1 MAQEITA
8 PASACIPLPPG
19 EIDQLAMLVSSP
31 ATAHLLLNKMVDLQ
45 PGDWVL
51 QSAAN
56 SAVGSTVVQMAKA
69 RGLRTVNLVRRPE
82 VVDGLKNLGADHVL
96 VGTDDLVA
104 RIQAGTGGA
113 PIPLALDA
121 IGGETFSLL
130 LKALSKGGTLVSYS
144 QVVHEPGGMLGCT
157 FPRSWAGQ
165 LTQ

>member
-19 EIDQLAMLVSSP
+19 EIDQLAMLISSP

-82 VVDGLKNLGADHVL
+82 VVA
-96 VGTDDLVA
+96 
-104 RIQAGTGGA
+104 
-113 PIPLALDA
+113 
-121 IGGETFSLL
+121 
-130 LKALSKGGTLVSYS
+130 KGSHS
-144 QVVHEPGGMLGCT
+144 
-157 FPRSWAGQ
+157 R
-165 LTQ
+165 